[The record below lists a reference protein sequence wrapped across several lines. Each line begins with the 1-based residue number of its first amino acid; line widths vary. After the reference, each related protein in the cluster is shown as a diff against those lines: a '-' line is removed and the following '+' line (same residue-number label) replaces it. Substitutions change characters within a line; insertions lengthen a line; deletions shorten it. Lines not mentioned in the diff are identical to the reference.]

1 MRSIGATLRSLVNF
15 DDDDISVEAKTF
27 GWLWLRAWYFLAVV
41 LISSLTNAMLKS
53 R

>member
-15 DDDDISVEAKTF
+15 DDDDISVEARTF
-27 GWLWLRAWYFLAVV
+27 GCLWIRSWYFLAVV
-41 LISSLTNAMLKS
+41 LISSLTNGMFKS